1 MTKIKISFLAMALV
15 ATLFLP
21 NSCTKDK
28 GKQPVSSTPPPAAGA
43 CDTITY
49 SKHIKPIIDM
59 NCALSGCHA
68 GTTSN
73 PLFTSYDLVKD
84 RADAGRIKAR
94 AIDGPSFMPPS
105 GRLPQAQIDLISCWL
120 ESGKKP

>member
-1 MTKIKISFLAMALV
+1 MNRTKLIFLGS
-15 ATLFLP
+15 ATLIL
-21 NSCTKDK
+21 SAVLYGCVKDK
-28 GKQPVSSTPPPAAGA
+28 GNQPIVTTPPPPPDA

-49 SKHIKPIIDM
+49 AKHIKPIVDM

-73 PLFTSYDLVKD
+73 PLFTSYELFKD

-105 GRLPQAQIDLISCWL
+105 GKLPQAQLDLITCWL
-120 ESGKKP
+120 ENGKKP